1 MATQLITPNPNIWC
15 RPGYCLEYV
24 RKTFGLPIRYGNA
37 TEAWDNSP
45 SQHRDRNFPTGLAVA
60 VWYGLDTTELGHVVL
75 RMPDGSVF
83 STSDLRNVPH
93 HHPDLADLE
102 AYYAYY
108 KMNLTYRGWTED
120 VCGFPVIS
128 LDGGIAAQGTI
139 IKAQEEDELAD
150 AVDRIYG
157 FTTTLFRQYHE
168 ASIAKI
174 YSFTTTLFKQ
184 YHEAS
189 INETRA
195 ALRDA
200 FKAYAE
206 SKPEDGSTLDPKDF
220 ALQVAKNF
228 DDILSA
234 GVSAVA
240 NIPETIEVEP
250 LEVEGALLPNQK

>member
-1 MATQLITPNPNIWC
+1 
-15 RPGYCLEYV
+15 
-24 RKTFGLPIRYGNA
+24 
-37 TEAWDNSP
+37 
-45 SQHRDRNFPTGLAVA
+45 
-60 VWYGLDTTELGHVVL
+60 
-75 RMPDGSVF
+75 MPDGSVY
-83 STSDLRNVPH
+83 STSDLGNVPH
-93 HHPDLADLE
+93 HHPNLADLE

-128 LDGGIAAQGTI
+128 LDGSISAQGTI
-139 IKAQEEDELAD
+139 TNSEEEDDLANS
-150 AVDRIYG
+150 VDRIYE

-174 YSFTTTLFKQ
+174 YGFTTTLFRQ

-206 SKPEDGSTLDPKDF
+206 SQPEEGVTLDPKDF

-228 DDILSA
+228 DDILAA

-240 NIPETIEVEP
+240 NIPDTIEVEP
-250 LEVEGALLPNQK
+250 LEVEGALLPSQKQ

>member
-1 MATQLITPNPNIWC
+1 MATQLITPTPDIWC

-37 TEAWDNSP
+37 TEAWQNSP
-45 SQHRDRNFPTGLAVA
+45 TKHSGRDFPTGVAHA

-75 RMPDGSVF
+75 RMPDGSVY
-83 STSDLRNVPH
+83 STSDLTNTPH
-93 HHPDLADLE
+93 HHPNLADLE
-102 AYYAYY
+102 AYYAHY

-120 VCGFPVIS
+120 VCGWPVIS
-128 LDGGIAAQGTI
+128 LDGGIAAQGSI
-139 IKAQEEDELAD
+139 EIPQEEDDLASS
-150 AVDRIYG
+150 VDRIYE

-174 YSFTTTLFKQ
+174 YQFTTTLFKQ

-206 SKPEDGSTLDPKDF
+206 SKPEDGATLDPKDF

-228 DDILSA
+228 DDILAA
-234 GVSAVA
+234 GVSVVA
-240 NIPETIEVEP
+240 NIPETITVEP
-250 LEVEGALLPNQK
+250 VAIEGVVLPKQ